1 MNAVLMWDN
10 LVRYSLQI
18 GVLVG
23 LAALVPAAL
32 RMRMPAARLVYWHC
46 LLAACL
52 LLPALR
58 PWKEQTVAGTVEVS
72 TTVLAV
78 GPAAP
83 NAPWRPS
90 PAQAALLVL
99 AAGALARLWWLGIG
113 LVRLGC
119 YRRHAR
125 PLEPVPSWSVEAGL
139 YLSGEVS
146 SPVTFGIRKPV
157 ILLPAGFP
165 ELDAGVRDAIL
176 CHEVLHVRRRD
187 WVFTVAEELVR
198 AVFWFHPAIW
208 WLLGE
213 IGLAREQAVDREVV
227 EMTQARDQ
235 YLDALLA
242 IAGARPRLDLAP
254 APLFLRKRHLKQR
267 VVSILKE
274 ARMSKT
280 RWISALAAGLAIL
293 AAACWFVTG
302 AFPLAAAPQVVADAP
317 GVTVE
322 LGGAALMHRVR
333 WRTPRPRAPAIF
345 RAT

>member
-1 MNAVLMWDN
+1 
-10 LVRYSLQI
+10 
-18 GVLVG
+18 
-23 LAALVPAAL
+23 
-32 RMRMPAARLVYWHC
+32 MRLSR
-46 LLAACL
+46 
-52 LLPALR
+52 
-58 PWKEQTVAGTVEVS
+58 
-72 TTVLAV
+72 
-78 GPAAP
+78 
-83 NAPWRPS
+83 
-90 PAQAALLVL
+90 
-99 AAGALARLWWLGIG
+99 
-113 LVRLGC
+113 
-119 YRRHAR
+119 YRRHSL
-125 PLEPVPSWSVEAGL
+125 PLEPAPSWSVEASL
-139 YLSGEVS
+139 YLSDEVS
-146 SPVTFGIRKPV
+146 SPVTFGIRTPV

-165 ELDAGVRDAIL
+165 ELDAGMRDAIL

-280 RWISALAAGLAIL
+280 RLISALAAGLAIL

-317 GVTVE
+317 GVTVDT
-322 LGGAALMHRVR
+322 GGAALMHRAPVAY
-333 WRTPRPRAPAIF
+333 PEAARARNIQGNVVIEVKLDNAGNVSDAHVSQARRSCASAALQSVLEWHFAREMAGGTRQVTVAFQLPQAAAAACGAPGMQPAPTRVTVKSISSPGSPT
-345 RAT
+345 RRVASC